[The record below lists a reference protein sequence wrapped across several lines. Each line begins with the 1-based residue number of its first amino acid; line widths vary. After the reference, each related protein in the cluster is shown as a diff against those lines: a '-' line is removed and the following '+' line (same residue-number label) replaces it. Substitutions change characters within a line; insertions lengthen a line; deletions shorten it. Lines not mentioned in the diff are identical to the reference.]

1 VPVTTLALRESAAN
15 LNPELLGRISEM
27 TSAPTDTVHTI
38 MEMGSGSASA
48 ELAPTMDI
56 MEELALQIV
65 QQFFI
70 SMKSYI

>member
-1 VPVTTLALRESAAN
+1 
-15 LNPELLGRISEM
+15 
-27 TSAPTDTVHTI
+27 